1 MSRLATTQLTKPEGI
16 IDLSIG
22 QPDATLLPRSVFD
35 ASNIDSL
42 SLAYGAPAGDG
53 RFLEALGAW
62 LSTLCGTPIKAES
75 LLVTNGSSN
84 AIDMI
89 CTRFAKAGDTVLVE
103 EPTYFI
109 ALKQFAD
116 HGLNIVPVQMDE
128 QGLEPE
134 ALTRAIEQHRPAF
147 VYSIPSF
154 HNPTG
159 IDQPLPRRQLLVAI
173 ARQHQCL
180 LVADEVYP
188 LLDYDKEPR
197 APLASLDAEAPVL
210 SIGTFSKILAPG
222 LRLGWLQGQPNL
234 LNPLVSSG
242 LITSGGGLGP
252 VTSALVRPL
261 LTQGH
266 LSQHLAELR
275 HSLQRRRDSLVEAL
289 KRHCGNHLQFKL
301 PHGGYFLWA
310 HTHPDIDTRKLL
322 PKARAAGVGYLPGEA
337 CYTHAKVNNALRL
350 SFAFYD
356 ERELALAG
364 ERLGSVLS
372 S

>member
-1 MSRLATTQLTKPEGI
+1 MSHLATTQLTRPEGI

-22 QPDATLLPRSVFD
+22 QPDASLLPTSLFD
-35 ASNIDSL
+35 AKHIDAP

-53 RFLEALGAW
+53 RFREAMAHW
-62 LSTLCGTPIKAES
+62 LTEHCGTPIKGES

-116 HGLNIVPVQMDE
+116 HGLNIVPVTMDE
-128 QGLEPE
+128 DGLEPD
-134 ALTRAIEQHRPAF
+134 ALASAIDQHQPAF
-147 VYSIPSF
+147 IYSIPSF

-159 IDQPLPRRQLLVAI
+159 IDQPLPRRQQLVAI
-173 ARQHQCL
+173 ARQHGCL

-188 LLDYDKEPR
+188 LLDYDKEPA
-197 APLASLDAEAPVL
+197 APLASLDADAPVL

-222 LRLGWLQGQPNL
+222 LRLGWLQG
-234 LNPLVSSG
+234 NPELIEQLSRSG
-242 LITSGGGLGP
+242 LITSGGGLNP

-261 LTQGH
+261 LSNGQ
-266 LSQHLAELR
+266 LSEHLARLK
-275 HSLQRRRDSLVEAL
+275 HCLKLRRDTLASTLIN
-289 KRHCGNHLQFKL
+289 HCGDRLLFDL

-310 HTHPDIDTRKLL
+310 HTQADIDTQELL
-322 PKARAAGVGYLPGEA
+322 PKAQAQGVSYLPGAA
-337 CYTHAKVNNALRL
+337 CYSHNAPTNAMRL
-350 SFAFYD
+350 CFAFYN

-364 ERLGSVLS
+364 ERLGVILG
-372 S
+372 